1 MNHLK
6 DYTSFNEGFRGLLLH
21 GASKEAIA
29 RDTEES
35 DNGYILQKQL
45 KNKKIKLADF
55 AKSNKQFYK
64 LYKKDIDNI
73 NSIDT
78 KRLNQLYDL
87 VFKTNNK

>member
-1 MNHLK
+1 MDIFYK
-6 DYTSFNEGFRGLLLH
+6 
-21 GASKEAIA
+21 
-29 RDTEES
+29 
-35 DNGYILQKQL
+35 
-45 KNKKIKLADF
+45 KLADF

-64 LYKKDIDNI
+64 LYKNDIDNI

>member
-1 MNHLK
+1 MK
-6 DYTSFNEGFRGLLLH
+6 AFRGLLH

-35 DNGYILQKQL
+35 DNEYILQKQV
-45 KNKKIKLADF
+45 KNKKNKLADF

-87 VFKTNNK
+87 VFKQNNK